1 LDFGSDEGRL
11 KITNQGFNFLETVF
25 SDGLL
30 SICQEYLRQFGVCA
44 FRIGQ
49 PLHKFKKVKYAFR
62 INIAV

>member
-30 SICQEYLRQFGVCA
+30 NICQEYLRQLEFVLSVSDSLS
-44 FRIGQ
+44 ISS
-49 PLHKFKKVKYAFR
+49 KK
-62 INIAV
+62 